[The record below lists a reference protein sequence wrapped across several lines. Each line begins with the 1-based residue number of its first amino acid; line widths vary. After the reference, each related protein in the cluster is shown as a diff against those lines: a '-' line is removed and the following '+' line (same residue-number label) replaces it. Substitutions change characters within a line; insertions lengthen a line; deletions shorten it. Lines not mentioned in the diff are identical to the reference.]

1 MPKILLG
8 ISSSFCASFL
18 KGQVRY
24 LVSNGYE
31 VVIISGRGD
40 EISLLSKE
48 ENARLYFIDFTKK
61 INPFSDLLCLF
72 EIIQILY
79 KEKPNIVNAGNPK
92 PGLLIMIA
100 CFLLGIKNRIF
111 TLHGLV
117 SDSRYGFA
125 GTIIKCSEK
134 LTCLLARK
142 IIVVSPTLLKHAL
155 ELKLFP
161 NSKGLIIEQ
170 GSCNGI
176 NLNTFSYNDETNKS
190 KEALINKLQVPK
202 DSFVIG
208 FVGRLNKDK
217 GMNLLFEAFNRLKI
231 KYNNIFMLMVGPL
244 EPEDAFNQNYIDQL
258 FTDKH
263 IFYLGKLNDVA
274 PVYALMDVF
283 VLPSFREGLP
293 NVLMEAAAMEIPMI
307 ASNINGC
314 IDIVQQDING
324 MLFKKGD
331 VNELTAAIE
340 NYILNPQ
347 LAKLHGSKGRVH
359 ILSNYSQQK
368 IWDGQLN
375 VYKLLI
381 ESE

>member
-190 KEALINKLQVPK
+190 KEALINKIQLPK

-217 GMNLLFEAFNRLKI
+217 GMNLLFEAFNRLKL
-231 KYNNIFMLMVGPL
+231 KYNNIYMLMVGPL
-244 EPEDAFNQNYIDQL
+244 EPEDAFNRNYIDQL

-263 IFYLGKLNDVA
+263 VFYLGKLNDVA

-314 IDIVQQDING
+314 IDVVQQDING

-340 NYILNPQ
+340 KYILHPQ
-347 LAKLHGSKGRVH
+347 LAKLHGSKGRAYV
-359 ILSNYSQQK
+359 LSHYSQQK

-375 VYKLLI
+375 VYKLLM
-381 ESE
+381 

>member
-18 KGQVRY
+18 KGQVGY

-31 VVIISGRGD
+31 VVIISGKGD
-40 EISLLSKE
+40 ELSLLAKE

-61 INPFSDLLCLF
+61 INPFGDLLCLF
-72 EIIQILY
+72 AIIQILY
-79 KEKPNIVNAGNPK
+79 KEKPTIVNAGNPK

-100 CFLLGIKNRIF
+100 CLLLGIKNRIF

-117 SDSRYGFA
+117 SDSRIGLA
-125 GTIIKCSEK
+125 GKIIKLSEK

-142 IIVVSPTLLKHAL
+142 IIVVSPSLLQHAL
-155 ELKLFP
+155 GLKLF
-161 NSKGLIIEQ
+161 SEKKGFVIEK

-176 NLNTFSYNDETNKS
+176 NLHTFSYNDATNYA
-190 KEALINKLQVPK
+190 KEVLLNKLQLPPNA
-202 DSFVIG
+202 FVIG

-217 GMNLLFEAFNRLKI
+217 GMNLLFEAFNLLKS
-231 KYNNIFMLMVGPL
+231 KYNNLYMLMVGPL

-258 FTDKH
+258 FTDNH

-274 PVYALMDVF
+274 PIYALMDVF

-314 IDIVQQDING
+314 IDIVQQDYNG
-324 MLFKKGD
+324 ILFKKGD
-331 VNELTAAIE
+331 VVELTAAIE
-340 NYILNPQ
+340 KYILNPQ
-347 LAKLHGSKGRVH
+347 LAKLHGSKGRDY
-359 ILSNYSQQK
+359 ILSHYTQQK

>member
-31 VVIISGRGD
+31 VVIFSGRGD

-125 GTIIKCSEK
+125 GTIIKWSEK

>member
-190 KEALINKLQVPK
+190 KEALINKIQLPK

-217 GMNLLFEAFNRLKI
+217 GMNLLFEAFNRLKL
-231 KYNNIFMLMVGPL
+231 KYNNIYMLMVGPL
-244 EPEDAFNQNYIDQL
+244 EPEDAFNRNYIDQL

-263 IFYLGKLNDVA
+263 VFYLGKLNDVA

-314 IDIVQQDING
+314 IDVVQQDING

-340 NYILNPQ
+340 KYILHPQ
-347 LAKLHGSKGRVH
+347 LAKLHGSKGRDYV
-359 ILSNYSQQK
+359 LSHYSQQK

-375 VYKLLI
+375 VYKLLM
-381 ESE
+381 

>member
-48 ENARLYFIDFTKK
+48 ENARLYFLDFTKK

-190 KEALINKLQVPK
+190 KEALINKIQLPK

-217 GMNLLFEAFNRLKI
+217 GMNLLFEAFNRLKL
-231 KYNNIFMLMVGPL
+231 KYNNIYMLMVGPL
-244 EPEDAFNQNYIDQL
+244 EPEDAFNRNYIDQL

-263 IFYLGKLNDVA
+263 VFYLGKLNDVA

-314 IDIVQQDING
+314 IDVVQQDING

-340 NYILNPQ
+340 KYILHPQ
-347 LAKLHGSKGRVH
+347 LAKLHGSKGRDYV
-359 ILSNYSQQK
+359 LSHYSQQK

-375 VYKLLI
+375 VYKLLM
-381 ESE
+381 